1 MSQPRLIPI
10 ALILYTA
17 MAVVAWVWRRAL
29 RGEPLLYAG
38 GAPAGLDP
46 IRDVAIGLAAA
57 ILLVVLSRW
66 LTLRT
71 RAGEALARRL
81 AETLGPLSLAE
92 IAVLAAASGIGEE
105 LFFRGALQPRVGL
118 VAASLLFGAA
128 HLVPSRPLALWSVF
142 ACAAGLLFGALFERT
157 GNLVAPIVAHAAVN
171 ALNLRW
177 LVRRHARGWHPETH
191 SRN

>member
-1 MSQPRLIPI
+1 MKRPRLIPI

-17 MAVVAWVWRRAL
+17 MAGSAWMWRITL
-29 RGEPLLYAG
+29 DGESLFYAG
-38 GAPAGLDP
+38 GAPTEPDP
-46 IRDVAIGLAAA
+46 VRDVAAGLAAA
-57 ILLVVLSRW
+57 LALVVLSRW

-71 RAGEALARRL
+71 RAGEALAERL

-92 IAVLAAASGIGEE
+92 IALLAVASGIGEE

-128 HLVPSRPLALWSVF
+128 HLVPTRPLALWSLF
-142 ACAAGLLFGALFERT
+142 AAAAGLLFGLLFERT
-157 GNLVAPIVAHAAVN
+157 GNLVAPVVAHVAVN

-177 LVRRHARGWHPETH
+177 LVRRHAPGPEAEPH

>member
-1 MSQPRLIPI
+1 MKRPRLVPI
-10 ALILYTA
+10 ALVLYTA
-17 MAVVAWVWRRAL
+17 MAAVAWLWRITL
-29 RGEPLLYAG
+29 SGGSLLYAG
-38 GAPAGLDP
+38 GAPAGPDP
-46 IRDVAIGLAAA
+46 IRDVGAGLAAA
-57 ILLVVLSRW
+57 LLLVVVSRGF
-66 LTLRT
+66 TLRT

-92 IAVLAAASGIGEE
+92 ISVLAVASGIGEE

-142 ACAAGLLFGALFERT
+142 ACAAGLLFGVLFERT
-157 GNLVAPIVAHAAVN
+157 GNLVAPVVAHVAVN
-171 ALNLRW
+171 ALNLHW
-177 LVRRHARGWHPETH
+177 LVRHYAREDPEAH

>member
-1 MSQPRLIPI
+1 MKRPRLVPI
-10 ALILYTA
+10 ALLLYTA
-17 MAVVAWVWRRAL
+17 MAAVAWLWRITL
-29 RGEPLLYAG
+29 SGGSLLYAD

-46 IRDVAIGLAAA
+46 IRDVAAGLAVAL
-57 ILLVVLSRW
+57 LLVVVSRG

-81 AETLGPLSLAE
+81 AETLGPLTLAE
-92 IAVLAAASGIGEE
+92 ISVLAVASGIGEE

-142 ACAAGLLFGALFERT
+142 ACAAGLLFGVLFERT
-157 GNLVAPIVAHAAVN
+157 GNLVAPVVAHVAVN
-171 ALNLRW
+171 ALNLHW
-177 LVRRHARGWHPETH
+177 LVRHYARGEDPEAH